1 MSNHSPTY
9 SGNARRTSG
18 GRAWGLS
25 PLVVSAARYRRTPF
39 ALVYPLS
46 HPSLR
51 PSRSALG
58 SIGVVAIV
66 LAVDGYSASVGFPRI
81 SLRLHSDIFGS
92 ARVSLRLLSDLSSAP
107 LGSLFGSTRISS
119 ALLGSLFGYSRISF
133 GYARISFRLRS
144 ALFSAVFRSAL
155 SDFSSKFECKM
166 IVVYRTCMFVW
177 YHLRS
182 SCTSVRIAKGAI

>member
-1 MSNHSPTY
+1 MVSNHSPTY

-39 ALVYPLS
+39 VLVYPLS

-92 ARVSLRLLSDLSSAP
+92 ARISLRLLSDLFRLRSDLFSTT
-107 LGSLFGSTRISS
+107 LGSLFSC
-119 ALLGSLFGYSRISF
+119 LPFG
-133 GYARISFRLRS
+133 SFR
-144 ALFSAVFRSAL
+144 F
-155 SDFSSKFECKM
+155 
-166 IVVYRTCMFVW
+166 
-177 YHLRS
+177 
-182 SCTSVRIAKGAI
+182 